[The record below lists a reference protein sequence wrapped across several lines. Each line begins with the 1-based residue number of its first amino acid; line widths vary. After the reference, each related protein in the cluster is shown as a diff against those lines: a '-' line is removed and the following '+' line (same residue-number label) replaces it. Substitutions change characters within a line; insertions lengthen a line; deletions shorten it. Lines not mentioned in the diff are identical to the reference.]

1 MGMRVLADPKAV
13 ELIGQLKSQIS
24 DGLLTQIN
32 TIINTGTELSN
43 REIWDGP
50 KAVEFGELWSGQI
63 SPALTNAQTQLEE
76 LAGRVDQITA
86 DIMAA
91 GGNAG

>member
-1 MGMRVLADPKAV
+1 MRVLADPKAV
-13 ELIGQLKSQIS
+13 ELIGQMKTQIG

-32 TIINTGTELSN
+32 NLIKTGQELSN

-50 KAVEFGELWSGQI
+50 KAVEFGDLWSGQI
-63 SPALTNAQTQLEE
+63 SPALTNAHAQLEE